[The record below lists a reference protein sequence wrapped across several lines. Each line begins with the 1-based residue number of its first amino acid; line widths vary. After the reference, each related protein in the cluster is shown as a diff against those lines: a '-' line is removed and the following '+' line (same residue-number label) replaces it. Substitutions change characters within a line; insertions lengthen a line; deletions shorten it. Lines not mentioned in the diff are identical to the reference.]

1 MEISGEVFKMK
12 SLKILSVGIVVWGIT
27 LLWPEINLWLTPPV
41 MVTLAIGLSAVSF
54 AYFLGLRFGQPDGN
68 GNTGSN
74 LYAPAV
80 QPATNGRRNHSRPT
94 LPLRTIGGGQKLH
107 SRPTR
112 PIQAS

>member
-1 MEISGEVFKMK
+1 MK
-12 SLKILSVGIVVWGIT
+12 SLKFLSVGIVFWGMT
-27 LLWPEINLWLTPPV
+27 LLWPEVNLLLTPPV
-41 MVTLAIGLSAVSF
+41 MIALVIGLSAISF

-68 GNTGSN
+68 GNSGQN

-80 QPATNGRRNHSRPT
+80 QPATKGQHSHSRPT
-94 LPLRTIGGGQKLH
+94 LPLRATRRQNLH